1 MYKIINFCRNCKKSN
16 FKKLFSLGDMSFTG
30 KFTRNYRKNIPKSK
44 INLIKC
50 NNCHLVQL
58 DRNFNPKYLY
68 GKDYGYRSGIN
79 QTMTKHLSD
88 TSLLLA
94 KKTLL
99 RKKDYV
105 LDIASNDGTLLN
117 SYKIKG
123 IIKVGID
130 PIISKFKIFYFNIQY
145 KINNFFSYEAIQNS
159 GIKKKFK
166 IITALSVFYDLEDPN
181 KFLRDISKII
191 DQKNGIFLLEHTDL
205 LSIIK
210 YNLFDTICHEHLEY
224 YSVAIIIKMAEANN
238 LRVFDLAV
246 NNVNGGSVRF
256 FICHKEAKYKSK
268 YSVIS
273 NYLRKEKKIGLDKI
287 NCYKKFFKKVLELK
301 FKLKTLIK
309 NIKSKNK
316 IIHGYGA
323 STKGNVL
330 LQFFGLTNK
339 DIKFIADRN
348 PLKNN
353 FYTPGT
359 KIKIIS
365 EKHSRKLKPDYFL
378 VLPWHFKKEILN
390 REKNIMKDGTKIIF
404 PLPKLKIY

>member
-16 FKKLFSLGDMSFTG
+16 FKKLFSLGDMAFTG

-88 TSLLLA
+88 TSRLLA

-117 SYKIKG
+117 SYKIKR

-145 KINNFFSYEAIQNS
+145 KINNFFSYEAIQNN

-246 NNVNGGSVRF
+246 NDVNGGSVRF

-268 YSVIS
+268 CSVIS

-301 FKLKTLIK
+301 FKLKRLIK
-309 NIKSKNK
+309 NIKLKNK

-365 EKHSRKLKPDYFL
+365 ENQSRKLKPDYFL

-390 REKNIMKDGTKIIF
+390 REKNTMKDGTRIIF